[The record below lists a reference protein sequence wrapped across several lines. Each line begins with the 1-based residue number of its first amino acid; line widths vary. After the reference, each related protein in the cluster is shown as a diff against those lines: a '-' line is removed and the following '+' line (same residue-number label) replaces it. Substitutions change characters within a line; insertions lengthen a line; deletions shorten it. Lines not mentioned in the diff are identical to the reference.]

1 MLGRNRGAIA
11 PGIAVMRQLMRPRW
25 LKLGKEKVMND
36 HFFVLE
42 APVCSTGVFDR
53 FVAIDYKLYC
63 RVYEMFDESSLIYVG
78 Y

>member
-1 MLGRNRGAIA
+1 
-11 PGIAVMRQLMRPRW
+11 
-25 LKLGKEKVMND
+25 MND